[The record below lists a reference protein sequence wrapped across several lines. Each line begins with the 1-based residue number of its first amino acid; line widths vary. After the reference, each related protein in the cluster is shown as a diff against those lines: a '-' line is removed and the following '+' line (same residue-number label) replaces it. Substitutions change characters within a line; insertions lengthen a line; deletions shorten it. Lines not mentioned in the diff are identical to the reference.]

1 MRANRWIWI
10 VVTAITAFG
19 LGALCAASVTL
30 AVLGADGVL
39 QRPAVAIVRVEGQI
53 LPGDAPDG
61 LFGVGGAYAEL
72 ITRQL
77 RALQRNPAVKAVV
90 LRVDSPGGEVVASDE
105 IAKEVK
111 RTREAGKKVVV
122 SMGSLAASGGYYVS
136 AGADRIL
143 ANPTTTTGSIGVIGV
158 IPNAQEL
165 LSTLGIQIQVIK
177 SGPFKDQ
184 GSPFR
189 PLTDEERAIF
199 QRMIDEAYEQFVQ
212 VIAEGRKLD
221 PARVREIGDG
231 RIYTGL
237 QAQQLGL
244 VDEFGDL
251 RRAIQVAAEL
261 AGIKGEPRLID
272 TRRASPLAALFGA
285 LLRPAPRLTLADL
298 FGLPQRFTMY
308 YLYLEP

>member
-1 MRANRWIWI
+1 M
-10 VVTAITAFG
+10 
-19 LGALCAASVTL
+19 LLALCAVWAASAL
-30 AVLGADGVL
+30 FGADVL
-39 QRPAVAIVRVEGQI
+39 VRRPAVAIVRVEGQI
-53 LPGDAPDG
+53 MPGDAPDG
-61 LFGVGGAYAEL
+61 FFGGGGAYAER

-77 RALQRNPAVKAVV
+77 RAIQRNPAVKAVV
-90 LRVDSPGGEVVASDE
+90 LRVESPGGEVVAADE
-105 IAKEVK
+105 IAQEIK

-122 SMGSLAASGGYYVS
+122 SMGSLAASGGYYIS

-143 ANPTTTTGSIGVIGV
+143 ANPATTTGSIGVIGV

-165 LSTLGIQIQVIK
+165 LSTLGIQVQVIK
-177 SGPFKDQ
+177 SGPFKDE

-231 RIYTGL
+231 RVYTGL
-237 QAQQLGL
+237 QARQLGL

-251 RRAIQVAAEL
+251 RRAIQVAADL
-261 AGIKGEPRLID
+261 AGIKGEPRVID
-272 TRRASPLAALFGA
+272 TRPVSPLAALFGA
-285 LLRPAPRLTLADL
+285 LLRPAPRPTFAELP
-298 FGLPQRFTMY
+298 GLQQRFTMY
-308 YLYLEP
+308 YLYLNL

>member
-1 MRANRWIWI
+1 MRAKRWFWI
-10 VVTAITAFG
+10 IAAAVVLGFG
-19 LGALCAASVTL
+19 GLCAASAAL
-30 AVLGADGVL
+30 AVLGAGTLL
-39 QRPAVAIVRVEGQI
+39 QRPAVAVVRVEGQI
-53 LPGDAPDG
+53 TPGEPPDG
-61 LFGVGGAYAEL
+61 LLGGGGAYAGQ

-77 RALQRNPAVKAVV
+77 RALQRDPAVKAIV
-90 LRVDSPGGEVVASDE
+90 LRVESPGGEVVASDE
-105 IAKEVK
+105 IAQEIR

-122 SMGSLAASGGYYVS
+122 SMGSLAASGGYYI
-136 AGADRIL
+136 AAPADRIL
-143 ANPTTTTGSIGVIGV
+143 ANPATTTGSIGVIGV
-158 IPNAQEL
+158 IPNVQEL
-165 LSTLGIQIQVIK
+165 LSTLGIQVQVIK
-177 SGPFKDQ
+177 SGPFKDE

-189 PLTDEERAIF
+189 PLTEEERAIF

-237 QAQQLGL
+237 QARQLGL

-261 AGIKGEPRLID
+261 TGIKGEPRVLD
-272 TRRASPLAALFGA
+272 TRRTSPLAALFSA
-285 LLRPAPRLTLADL
+285 LLRPAPRFTLADL
-298 FGLPQRFTMY
+298 FGLQQRFTMY

>member
-10 VVTAITAFG
+10 VGTAVAVLG
-19 LGALCAASVTL
+19 LSALCATSFAL
-30 AVLGADGVL
+30 AVFGADAVL

-61 LFGVGGAYAEL
+61 LFGGGAYAER

-105 IAKEVK
+105 IAQEVR

-165 LSTLGIQIQVIK
+165 LSTLGIQVQVIK
-177 SGPFKDQ
+177 SGPFKDE
-184 GSPFR
+184 GSLFR

-237 QAQQLGL
+237 QARQLGL
-244 VDEFGDL
+244 IDEFGDL

-261 AGIKGEPRLID
+261 AGIKGEPRVID

-285 LLRPAPRLTLADL
+285 LLRPAPRVTLADL
-298 FGLPQRFTMY
+298 FGLQQRFTMY
-308 YLYLEP
+308 YLYLEL